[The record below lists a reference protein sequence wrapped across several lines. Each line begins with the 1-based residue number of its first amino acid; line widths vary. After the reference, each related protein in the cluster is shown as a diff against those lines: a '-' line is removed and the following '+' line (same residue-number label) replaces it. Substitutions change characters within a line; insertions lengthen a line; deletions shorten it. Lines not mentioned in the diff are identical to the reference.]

1 MRKLKSC
8 DAFLAAVY
16 VCSATNAQDVV
27 VDESANKAASSGGID
42 FFEKE
47 IVPILKRHC
56 YECHSHESGKAQGG
70 LVLDSRHG
78 WKKGGSEGA
87 AIVPGQPGESLLIEA
102 IRYESYETKRLKK
115 LANIIQGQAE
125 CQKILQRQR
134 QEEQDNMEVLQR
146 I

>member
-1 MRKLKSC
+1 LFK
-8 DAFLAAVY
+8 V
-16 VCSATNAQDVV
+16 AQ
-27 VDESANKAASSGGID
+27 
-42 FFEKE
+42 
-47 IVPILKRHC
+47 
-56 YECHSHESGKAQGG
+56 
-70 LVLDSRHG
+70 
-78 WKKGGSEGA
+78 
-87 AIVPGQPGESLLIEA
+87 